1 MFFRRP
7 QYICGRFF
15 VKLFGV
21 ILIKYKG
28 KFLGPFYCILAA
40 VVWGL
45 SFVAQSEGA
54 GIGTFTFNALR
65 MLLGGIVLLPF
76 AIFSLVK
83 GSKNDSA
90 EEKNKNSIKN
100 VLIGGACCAIPF
112 FLGCN
117 LQQHAFFLDL
127 GPGKVG
133 FITALYMVLVP
144 IAGIFMK
151 QKLRFN
157 IWVGVVLGVVGLY
170 LLSVPAGGFSIGS
183 GEMIAIC
190 GAFAFAAHIL
200 VIDHFCQKVNNVALS
215 CAQYIIAGIV
225 SSIFMFI
232 FEEPSIEAIK
242 GVGVEIAYAGIM
254 SCAVAFTAQI
264 FGQKYT
270 EPAIASI
277 LLCLESV
284 FAVLFGWLLLHEQLS
299 SRELIG
305 CAIMFVAIL
314 LTQIPADIFKLK
326 RKEK

>member
-1 MFFRRP
+1 M
-7 QYICGRFF
+7 
-15 VKLFGV
+15 
-21 ILIKYKG
+21 
-28 KFLGPFYCILAA
+28 
-40 VVWGL
+40 
-45 SFVAQSEGA
+45 
-54 GIGTFTFNALR
+54 R

-76 AIFSLVK
+76 AAFSIIK
-83 GSKNDSA
+83 GNKNSSE
-90 EEKNKNSIKN
+90 EEKGKNSIKN
-100 VLIGGACCAIPF
+100 IIISGACCAIPF

-117 LQQHAFFLDL
+117 LQQHAFFLNL

-144 IAGIFMK
+144 IAGLFMK
-151 QKLRFN
+151 QKLHFN
-157 IWVGVVLGVVGLY
+157 IWLGVFMGVGGLY

-183 GEMIAIC
+183 GELIAIC

-200 VIDHFCQKVNNVALS
+200 VIDHFCKKVNNVALS
-215 CAQYIIAGIV
+215 CAQYLIAGIA
-225 SSIFMFI
+225 SSILMFI
-232 FEEPSIEAIK
+232 FEEPSFEAIK
-242 GVGVEIAYAGIM
+242 GAGVEIAYAGIM

-284 FAVLFGWLLLHEQLS
+284 FAVLFGWLFLHEQLS

-305 CAIMFVAIL
+305 CAVMFTAII
-314 LTQIPADIFKLK
+314 LTQLPGEWFKLK